1 MTAAGSPSRLL
12 PGHSLRNRA
21 PWKTLRVFRR
31 VVPVVFLSVLVVTA
45 GLAGCSSGSHP
56 TQANVTTP
64 ADALAAFAEKGAAAS
79 YSATY
84 SFHQASP
91 DTTASVQVWRADA
104 SLRVDV
110 VAGATT
116 ATLLVTPTG
125 SYSCSITG
133 PKRSCLLVAGA
144 GDPLPK
150 PFDVAPANLF
160 TADLRALAADS
171 AAYDVK
177 SAPSTPAAGP
187 VPAAECFDVS
197 PQVSSSAGPESA
209 GPESADR
216 VPAGRYCFIAD
227 GLLAAA
233 SYPSGNTV
241 HLTAF
246 QAATPAPG
254 QFTPYAK
261 PTPLPS

>member
-1 MTAAGSPSRLL
+1 M
-12 PGHSLRNRA
+12 
-21 PWKTLRVFRR
+21 
-31 VVPVVFLSVLVVTA
+31 
-45 GLAGCSSGSHP
+45 
-56 TQANVTTP
+56 TTP
-64 ADALAAFAEKGAAAS
+64 ADALAALAEKGAAAS

-91 DTTASVQVWRADA
+91 DTTASVQVWRAA
-104 SLRVDV
+104 PSLRVDV
-110 VAGATT
+110 VAGSTT
-116 ATLLVTPTG
+116 ATLLVTATG
-125 SYSCSITG
+125 SYSCAIQGS
-133 PKRSCLLVAGA
+133 KRSCLLVAGA
-144 GDPLPK
+144 GEALPK

-177 SAPSTPAAGP
+177 SAPSLPAAGS
-187 VPAAECFDVS
+187 VPASQCFDVAA
-197 PQVSSSAGPESA
+197 QVSGPTPSA
-209 GPESADR
+209 
-216 VPAGRYCFIAD
+216 PAGRYCFIAD

-241 HLTAF
+241 KLTSF
-246 QAATPAPG
+246 QAATPAPD